1 MITVE
6 FTSLLKRFF
15 PELAPVKVEANTV
28 FELVQEIDKHFSG
41 LATYLVEEHGGL
53 RKHVNIFVNGKMI
66 KDREKLS
73 DSLSEND
80 KVNII
85 QALSGG

>member
-1 MITVE
+1 MVIVE

-15 PELAPVKVEANTV
+15 PNLSTVEVRASSVK
-28 FELVQEIDKHFSG
+28 ELVQVLDEQYSG
-41 LATYLVEEHGGL
+41 LSGYLIEEHGGL
-53 RKHVNIFVNGKMI
+53 RKHVNIFVNSKMI
-66 KDREKLS
+66 KDREGLS
-73 DSLSEND
+73 DTLSEND